1 MSRSLEIVLRPARSQ
16 RPRGESASGRG
27 CSEGRHREEPSTSR
41 GKQSDARIGGLS
53 DRPDPIADSEP
64 GAAGSQVEK
73 LGGLGRHSR

>member
-1 MSRSLEIVLRPARSQ
+1 MSRSLELYCALREVNVPAEKAR
-16 RPRGESASGRG
+16 AVVDALKAATAKNL
-27 CSEGRHREEPSTSR
+27 STSR

-53 DRPDPIADSEP
+53 DRRDPIADSEP